1 MQKILIIVS
10 LIMIAMGLIYP
21 YLKSL
26 PIGKLPGDL
35 TFKGDLFSLYFP
47 IATCAIVSIV
57 ISLLFKLFR

>member
-1 MQKILIIVS
+1 MQKILIIVG

-26 PIGKLPGDL
+26 PVGKLPGDL
-35 TFKGDLFSLYFP
+35 TFKRDLVSLYFP